1 MKTGNVIH
9 HLIPEIL
16 FKFQAKNSF
25 KMAAMPFPF
34 IGILLIQCNLTRVI
48 LVFTLNYASFLFPYI
63 NLLFSFIGNGLD
75 LSLIIIN

>member
-34 IGILLIQCNLTRVI
+34 IGILLIRCN
-48 LVFTLNYASFLFPYI
+48 FTNQKTNFYAS
-63 NLLFSFIGNGLD
+63 
-75 LSLIIIN
+75 IISISQLPLCYTSQIHNKTCLKMKTQSN